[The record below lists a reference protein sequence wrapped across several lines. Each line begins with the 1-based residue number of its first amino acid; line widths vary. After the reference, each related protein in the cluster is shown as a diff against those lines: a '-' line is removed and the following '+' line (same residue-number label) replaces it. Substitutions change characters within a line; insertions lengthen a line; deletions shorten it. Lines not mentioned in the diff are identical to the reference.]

1 MDKINVRFDD
11 GTVRQYDKG
20 TTLLTISRDVAASF
34 CSPIV
39 AVQVNNEIK
48 HLQHQITT
56 DCSVSFSD
64 MSTSLGMKVYQR
76 SLIFVMLIAA
86 HELFPTG
93 QLFVEHSLGKG
104 LYCELRLGRPLTST
118 DISALQERM
127 RQIAAEKRPIEKRV
141 LPADE
146 AVCLFR
152 TTGQETKAK
161 LIEQLKK
168 KLVTIYCCGDY
179 CNYFYRTLVPDTSYL
194 TLFELRF
201 YPPGFVLRYPLP
213 DAPASLPSFVDVP
226 KLAEIFLEA
235 ERWAELIGCDYIP
248 SLNERI
254 AAGEIND
261 IVRISEALHEKKLAQ
276 IADYITARR
285 DTLRIVVVAGPSS
298 SGKTTFVQRLGV
310 QLHVNGL
317 VPLAVSMDD
326 YFFDRDEITATDLES
341 IDIVD
346 LDLLNRHLAQLL
358 NGEAVELPRFNF
370 HTGDREFTGKKVQLK
385 RGHVLLVEGIHGL
398 NVRVAQNIPRENK
411 VKIYINALTQLA
423 IDQHNRI
430 PTTDARL
437 IRRLVRDSQFRSHSA
452 AETLRMWASVLHGEE
467 GNIFPFGEE
476 ADLMFNS
483 ALLYEQT
490 VLKKYAIPLLRAV
503 PPDQPEYSE
512 ARRLIRLLGF
522 FYEAPDDI
530 EIPFNSILR
539 EFIGKS

>member
-1 MDKINVRFDD
+1 MDKINVRLND
-11 GTVRQYDKG
+11 GTVRPYDKG
-20 TTLLTISRDVAASF
+20 TTLLAIAQDVAASF
-34 CSPIV
+34 PAPII
-39 AVQVNNEIK
+39 AVELNHEIK
-48 HLQHQITT
+48 HLQHQVTS
-56 DCSVSFSD
+56 DSAAFFFD

-76 SLIFVMLIAA
+76 SLIFVMLVAA
-86 HELFPTG
+86 HELFPAG

-104 LYCELRLGRPLTST
+104 LYCELRLGRPLTQADT
-118 DISALQERM
+118 SALEARM
-127 RQIAAEKRPIEKRV
+127 RQIVAEKRPIEKRI
-141 LPADE
+141 LPAE
-146 AVCLFR
+146 AAVRQLR
-152 TTGQETKAK
+152 AAGQETKAK
-161 LIEQLKK
+161 LLEQLKK
-168 KLVTIYCCGDY
+168 KLVTVYFCGDY
-179 CNYFYRTLVPDTSYL
+179 FNYFYRTLVPDTGYL

-213 DAPASLPSFVDVP
+213 SAPAALPTFVDVP
-226 KLAEIFLEA
+226 KLADIFLEA

-254 AAGEIND
+254 AAGEINS

-285 DTLRIVVVAGPSS
+285 ETLRIVVVAGPSS

-326 YFFDRDEITATDLES
+326 YFFDRDEINATDLES

-346 LDLLNRHLAQLL
+346 LDLLNQHLVQLL
-358 NGEAVELPRFNF
+358 NGEEVELPRFNF
-370 HTGDREFTGKKVQLK
+370 RTGNREFAGQKVRLK
-385 RGHVLLVEGIHGL
+385 PGHVLLVEGIHGL
-398 NVRVAQNIPRENK
+398 NVRVAEGIPHENK

-437 IRRLVRDSQFRSHSA
+437 IRRLVRDSQFRSHNA
-452 AETLRMWASVLHGEE
+452 VETLRMWAAVLHGEE

-483 ALLYEQT
+483 ALLYEQS
-490 VLKKYAIPLLRAV
+490 VLKKHAIPLLRAV

-530 EIPFNSILR
+530 EIPYNSILR
-539 EFIGKS
+539 EFIGKP